1 MRYLLDT
8 NIIVFLLTGDK
19 DSIHKDVLQLLD
31 DFSNTFYVSS
41 LSVIELVF
49 LFNHNK
55 IKTEYKSAEELC
67 KAIDE
72 RLFFTIL
79 HTKDE
84 HFKTYSQ
91 LQIAENHKDQIDH
104 FLISQAICE
113 KIPLVSSDRKFRE
126 YQHLNFVYNKR

>member
-19 DSIHKDVLQLLD
+19 DRIHEDVLQLLD

-41 LSVIELVF
+41 LSIIELVF
-49 LFNHNK
+49 LFKNNK
-55 IKTEYKSAEELC
+55 IKTKFDSAEELC
-67 KAIDE
+67 KAIEE
-72 RLFFTIL
+72 RLFFIIL

-84 HFKTYSQ
+84 HLKTYSQ

-104 FLISQAICE
+104 FIISQAICSL
-113 KIPLVSSDRKFRE
+113 PTRCPCLNGLARWLVRWGSS
-126 YQHLNFVYNKR
+126 LG